1 MEAVKLGNKP
11 VSGAVGYA
19 RMLTLGVFFRGLN
32 PWVPLFPSSSVW
44 SAALPVRCLTGSSCG
59 AAALLG
65 QRRASLFFDSVLLS
79 QRADRAGLHCY

>member
-44 SAALPVRCLTGSSCG
+44 SALPVRCLTGSSCG